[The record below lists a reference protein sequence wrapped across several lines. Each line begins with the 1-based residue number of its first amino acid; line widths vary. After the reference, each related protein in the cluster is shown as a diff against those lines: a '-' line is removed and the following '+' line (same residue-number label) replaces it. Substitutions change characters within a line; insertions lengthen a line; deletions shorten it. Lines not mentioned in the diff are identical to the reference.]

1 MHIQAPV
8 PAFVAKSLAKE
19 LLSVGKHTDDVPGL
33 IVSTQDLSKQSA
45 NFARAMEGLV
55 PPNML
60 SSTPALVIPPH
71 ETSDLFKHSDEL
83 ALLKALAGLIA
94 EQVHPY
100 LKTGI
105 DVVWLVYKAAQL
117 REEWS
122 QPGRDTIA
130 CGFKMTGLALS
141 SLSLAGSIYPDIKLA
156 DSWSN
161 GVNFI
166 VKRGESIWQ
175 GKTLPVNE
183 LGFSTRQTPR
193 YSDQGVQKRAGHN
206 SRSSNVAPAIDLNT
220 FARPTISP
228 LFANK
233 KM

>member
-1 MHIQAPV
+1 MQIQAPV
-8 PAFVAKSLAKE
+8 PAFVPKSLAKE
-19 LLSVGKHTDDVPGL
+19 LLSAGKPADKIPGL

-55 PPNML
+55 PANML
-60 SSTPALVIPPH
+60 SRTPALVISPR
-71 ETSDLFKHSDEL
+71 ETSSLFQHSDEL
-83 ALLKALAGLIA
+83 ALLKSVAGVIA

-117 REEWS
+117 QEEWN

-130 CGFKMTGLALS
+130 CGFKMAGLALS
-141 SLSLAGSIYPDIKLA
+141 SANLVGNVYTEVKLP

-161 GVNFI
+161 GFNFI
-166 VKRGESIWQ
+166 VKSGESILQ

-183 LGFSTRQTPR
+183 LVFST
-193 YSDQGVQKRAGHN
+193 DKRLDIPLKVLKCAGISLDPPTLHQQ
-206 SRSSNVAPAIDLNT
+206 SILNT

-233 KM
+233 

>member
-8 PAFVAKSLAKE
+8 PAFVPKSLAKE
-19 LLSVGKHTDDVPGL
+19 LLSVGKQTDDIPGL
-33 IVSTQDLSKQSA
+33 IVSTQDLSKQNS
-45 NFARAMEGLV
+45 NFARAIQGLV

-60 SSTPALVIPPH
+60 SRTPALVISPR
-71 ETSDLFKHSDEL
+71 ETSSLFQHSDEL
-83 ALLKALAGLIA
+83 ALLKSVAGVIA
-94 EQVHPY
+94 QQVHPH

-117 REEWS
+117 QEEWS

-130 CGFKMTGLALS
+130 CGFKMAGLALNS
-141 SLSLAGSIYPDIKLA
+141 ANLVGSVYTDVKLP

-161 GVNFI
+161 GFNFI
-166 VKRGESIWQ
+166 VKSGESIWQ
-175 GKTLPVNE
+175 GKTIPVNE
-183 LGFSTRQTPR
+183 LVFSAE
-193 YSDQGVQKRAGHN
+193 KRLDIPLKVLKCAGISLDPPTLHQQ
-206 SRSSNVAPAIDLNT
+206 SILNT

-233 KM
+233 

>member
-8 PAFVAKSLAKE
+8 PAFVPKSLAKE

-33 IVSTQDLSKQSA
+33 IISTQDLSKQSA
-45 NFARAMEGLV
+45 NFARAIQGLV
-55 PPNML
+55 PPSML
-60 SSTPALVIPPH
+60 SSAPALVISPR
-71 ETSDLFKHSDEL
+71 ETSSLFQHSEEL
-83 ALLKALAGLIA
+83 ALLKAVAGLIA

-105 DVVWLVYKAAQL
+105 AVVWLVYKAAQL
-117 REEWS
+117 QEEWN

-130 CGFKMTGLALS
+130 CGFKMAGLVLS
-141 SLSLAGSIYPDIKLA
+141 SANLVGSVYTDVKLP

-161 GVNFI
+161 GFNFI
-166 VKRGESIWQ
+166 VKSSESILQ

-183 LGFSTRQTPR
+183 LVFSAE
-193 YSDQGVQKRAGHN
+193 KRLDIPLKVLKCAGISLDPPTLHQQ
-206 SRSSNVAPAIDLNT
+206 SVLNT

-233 KM
+233 

>member
-8 PAFVAKSLAKE
+8 PAFVPKALAKE
-19 LLSVGKHTDDVPGL
+19 LLSAGKPADGIPGL
-33 IVSTQDLSKQSA
+33 IVSTHDLSKQSA

-55 PPNML
+55 PANML
-60 SSTPALVIPPH
+60 SRTPALVIPPH

-83 ALLKALAGLIA
+83 ALLKAVAGLIA

-117 REEWS
+117 QEEWN

-130 CGFKMTGLALS
+130 CGFKMAGLALS
-141 SLSLAGSIYPDIKLA
+141 SANLAGSIYPDIKLN

-161 GVNFI
+161 GFNFI
-166 VKRGESIWQ
+166 VKSGESILQ
-175 GKTLPVNE
+175 GKTIPVNE
-183 LGFSTRQTPR
+183 LVFSAE
-193 YSDQGVQKRAGHN
+193 KRLDILIKALKCAGISLDPPTLHQQ
-206 SRSSNVAPAIDLNT
+206 SIFNT

-228 LFANK
+228 LIANK
-233 KM
+233 